1 MAGPAHGHQFPAVVE
16 VVIEIPSGSRNK
28 YEFDEAAGV
37 IRLDRV
43 LSSAVFYNFD
53 YGYIEGTRAE
63 DGDHTDAM
71 LLLAEPTFPG
81 CRVWGRPVG
90 GLRMRDEKGEDFKV
104 LCVALGDSLW
114 EHVGRLD
121 QVSPHR
127 LREIEHFF
135 ATYKLLEDKA
145 VEIDGWADLDA
156 ALAVLRADRERWQ
169 QEQLP
174 TGATAG

>member
-1 MAGPAHGHQFPAVVE
+1 VRAHSAGAGYPELIE
-16 VVIEIPSGSRNK
+16 VVVEIPSGSRNK
-28 YEFDEAAGV
+28 YEYDERAGV

-53 YGYIEGTRAE
+53 YGYVPDTRAE

-71 LLLAEPTFPG
+71 LLLTEPTFPG
-81 CRVWGRPVG
+81 CHVWGRPVG

-104 LCVALGDSLW
+104 LCVALGDSLY
-114 EHVGRLD
+114 EHVERHD

-135 ATYKLLEDKA
+135 DTYKLLEDKR
-145 VEIDGWADLDA
+145 VEVHGWADVQA
-156 ALAVLRADRERWQ
+156 AHELLRADRKRWRDERSGRQ
-169 QEQLP
+169 
-174 TGATAG
+174 GHA